1 MLYVAASELAFDVEN
16 MTGAGF
22 VGKRGRTRRVV
33 VEGEVAV
40 IEETESL
47 LLSCFIRYW
56 RRRKM

>member
-1 MLYVAASELAFDVEN
+1 MGRGGL
-16 MTGAGF
+16 

-47 LLSCFIRYW
+47 LVSCFIRYW
-56 RRRKM
+56 RRRKMRERCWMHEKGELD